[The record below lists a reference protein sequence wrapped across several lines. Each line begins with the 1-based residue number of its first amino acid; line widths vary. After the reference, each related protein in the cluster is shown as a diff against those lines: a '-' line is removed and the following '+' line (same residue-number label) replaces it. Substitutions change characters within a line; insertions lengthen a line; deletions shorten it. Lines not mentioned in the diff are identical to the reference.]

1 MVMESNMMNNTPSA
15 IDGCPVTP
23 TGFNGMDVS
32 LLAGIPLHFIARLI
46 SVVPTG
52 LCDTDYKG

>member
-1 MVMESNMMNNTPSA
+1 MVMESNMMNNMRFA

-32 LLAGIPLHFIARLI
+32 LLAGIPLHFIPA
-46 SVVPTG
+46 
-52 LCDTDYKG
+52 